1 MDTDRK
7 FEVEGQGEYVITL
20 PTAEEIRQGDWKYSK
35 TYNEAL
41 LAGIT
46 TTGEMLDILK
56 RRNIIGEKYDTRT
69 EELKVNI
76 GEKIVE
82 MEVET
87 DKDKR
92 RALAIEVSDIRQDL
106 FSHNQLVNGPL
117 ANTCEQMS
125 EDARLDY
132 ITSRIVKKLDGSSVW
147 GTYEEYL
154 NEENRAFALRTR
166 FEVLLYMQ
174 GLDPDFLE
182 KVPENLVIRELAEED
197 KAAEE
202 KAAAAVAEKAAAAD
216 KEKAEKPAKPAP
228 KTRRPRGRKKS
239 TPAK

>member
-1 MDTDRK
+1 MNMDTDRK
-7 FEVEGQGEYVITL
+7 FEVEGLGEFVITL

-46 TTGEMLDILK
+46 TQGEMLDILK
-56 RRNIIGEKYDTRT
+56 RRNIIGEKYDERG
-69 EELKVNI
+69 EELKVRI

-82 MEVET
+82 METET

-92 RALAIEVSDIRQDL
+92 RQLAIEVSDIRQEL

-132 ITSRIVKKLDGSSVW
+132 ITSCIVKKADGTPVWSS
-147 GTYEEYL
+147 YEEYSK
-154 NEENRAFALRTR
+154 EENRAFSMRAR

-182 KVPENLVIRELAEED
+182 KVPENLVIRELIEEE

-202 KAAAAVAEKAAAAD
+202 NKEADVAEVKEEPKKA
-216 KEKAEKPAKPAP
+216 PAKP
-228 KTRRPRGRKKS
+228 KRPRARKSKA
-239 TPAK
+239 TEEK

>member
-1 MDTDRK
+1 MVVDKAMETDRK
-7 FEVEGQGEYVITL
+7 FEVEGVGEFTITL
-20 PTAEEIRQGDWKYSK
+20 PSAENIRQGDWKYSK

-46 TTGEMLDILK
+46 TTGEMLDILR
-56 RRNIIGEKYDTRT
+56 RRNIIGDKYDERG

-76 GEKIVE
+76 GEKIVS
-82 MEVET
+82 METET

-125 EDARLDY
+125 EDARLDF
-132 ITSRIVKKLDGSSVW
+132 IASCIVRKADGSAVW
-147 GTYEEYL
+147 NSYDEYL
-154 NEENRAFALRTR
+154 AEENRAFSLRAR

-182 KVPENLVIRELAEED
+182 KVPENLVIRELMAEE

-202 KAAAAVAEKAAAAD
+202 KAAEVKEEAAKTAK
-216 KEKAEKPAKPAP
+216 KPVP
-228 KTRRPRGRKKS
+228 KTRRPRAKKKS
-239 TPAK
+239 SEAK